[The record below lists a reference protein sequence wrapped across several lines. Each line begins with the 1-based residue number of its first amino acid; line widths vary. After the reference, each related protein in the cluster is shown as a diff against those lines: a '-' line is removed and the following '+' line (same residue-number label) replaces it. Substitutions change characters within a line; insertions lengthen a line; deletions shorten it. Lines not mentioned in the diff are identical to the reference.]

1 MSNPQKRMI
10 RGPLLYT
17 THQLNLE
24 RGDQVRITYERRTI
38 FVYVNARGLH
48 ILRGGYSKRRK
59 SK

>member
-10 RGPLLYT
+10 RGPLT
-17 THQLNLE
+17 THQFNLE